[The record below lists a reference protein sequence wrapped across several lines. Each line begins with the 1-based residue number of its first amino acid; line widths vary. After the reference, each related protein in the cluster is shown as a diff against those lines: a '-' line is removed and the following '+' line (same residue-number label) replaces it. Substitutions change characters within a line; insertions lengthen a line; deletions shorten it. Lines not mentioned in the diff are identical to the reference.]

1 MSILSAAPHVPKY
14 LSQDEVR
21 ALFRVIDE
29 IRDRALFSL
38 LYLYGL
44 RVSEV
49 SLLGRSDVDLDR
61 HRVLIRRVKSGVWGE
76 KPLFRSTEDLL
87 RRYFEERNGCS
98 SSALFPGRAGNP
110 LGKRRVQELFSKYR
124 ERAGL
129 PETATCHSLRHS
141 IATHLLDAG
150 LPLAFV
156 QDHLG
161 HKNPASTAIYA
172 RISDPARS
180 AFFQRLESSP
190 WIVQPETAVSHA
202 TPTEEEEE
210 P

>member
-1 MSILSAAPHVPKY
+1 MPIPSPYPNVPKY

-21 ALFRVIDE
+21 GLFRVITE

-49 SLLGRSDVDLDR
+49 SLLGIADVDLDR
-61 HRVLIRRVKSGVWGE
+61 HRILIRRVKSGVWGE
-76 KPLFRSTEDLL
+76 KPLFRSTERMLL
-87 RRYFEERNGCS
+87 RYLEERNGTS
-98 SSALFPGRAGNP
+98 SPALFPGRGGGP
-110 LGKRRVQELFSKYR
+110 LGKRRVQELFTKYR
-124 ERAGL
+124 EEAGL
-129 PETATCHSLRHS
+129 LETATCHSLRHS

-172 RISDPARS
+172 RISDPART
-180 AFFQRLESSP
+180 AFFRRLESSP
-190 WIVQPETAVSHA
+190 WVVQPETAVTH
-202 TPTEEEEE
+202 TLPTEKEEE

>member
-1 MSILSAAPHVPKY
+1 MPSFSPLSYVPEY

-21 ALFRVIDE
+21 AFFRVIDE

-44 RVSEV
+44 RVSEL
-49 SLLGRSDVDLDR
+49 SLLGIADIDLDR
-61 HRVLIRRVKSGVWGE
+61 HRILVRRVKSGVWGE
-76 KPLFRSTEDLL
+76 KPLFRSTERML
-87 RRYFEERNGCS
+87 RRYLEERNGS
-98 SSALFPGRAGNP
+98 SSPALFPGRGGSP
-110 LGKRRVQELFSKYR
+110 LGKRRVQELFARYR
-124 ERAGL
+124 EQASL

-172 RISDPARS
+172 RISDRNRE
-180 AFFQRLESSP
+180 RLFTRLDRCEEVVHP
-190 WIVQPETAVSHA
+190 TAHLEPEG
-202 TPTEEEEE
+202 EE
-210 P
+210 

>member
-1 MSILSAAPHVPKY
+1 MPSTPPHPYVPKY
-14 LSQDEVR
+14 LSQGEVR
-21 ALFRVIDE
+21 ALFRVIGE

-49 SLLGRSDVDLDR
+49 SLLGVSDVDLDR
-61 HRVLIRRVKSGVWGE
+61 HRILIRRVKSGVWGE
-76 KPLFRSTEDLL
+76 KPLFESTERML
-87 RRYFEERNGCS
+87 RRYLEVRNGS
-98 SSALFPGRAGNP
+98 LSPALFPGRQGSP
-110 LGKRRVQELFSKYR
+110 LGKRRVQELFSTFR
-124 ERAGL
+124 EEAGL

-172 RISDPARS
+172 RISDPART

-190 WIVQPETAVSHA
+190 WIVQPETAVSHT